1 MFENVGGKLKKFAK
15 ISFGVGMVFA
25 VLLGLVEAAESKS
38 FLLGVL
44 ETALW
49 ALGIWLEALVVYA
62 VGDITEKTAA
72 NNKMLTK
79 LTASQLEQEPK
90 HVSRL
95 DMLSKDEPARPA
107 DGWICEQCGMRNNV
121 GARFCKGCG
130 KYK

>member
-1 MFENVGGKLKKFAK
+1 MFENIGGKLKAFAK
-15 ISFGVGMVFA
+15 IIFWVGMVFA
-25 VLLGLVEAAESKS
+25 VLLGVVEAAQSKS

-62 VGDITEKTAA
+62 VGDIAEKTAA

-79 LTASQLEQEPK
+79 LTAGQMEQEPK
-90 HVSRL
+90 YVSKL
-95 DMLSKDEPARPA
+95 DTQSKDEPARPT
-107 DGWICEQCGMRNNV
+107 DGWLCEQCGMRNST

-130 KYK
+130 NYK